1 MTALETIAVAFA
13 MFSAIPCPQPVWT
26 EKNMRYCL
34 CAFPLVG
41 AVCGLLCGG
50 WAALL
55 GVLHAPDLLL
65 AGGICLIP
73 VLVTGGIHLDGFA
86 DTSDAL
92 ASCAPPEKKR
102 EILQDP
108 RCGAFAVIRLCAWFL
123 ADFVLCAVVRWD
135 ARALIC
141 LGLAFVLERCLSGW
155 AIASF
160 PMAKNTG
167 LAHTFAAAAD
177 KKRVR
182 AVLSVFIMALVA
194 ALVVVGRMAGLAM
207 AVTAGVVLLLYRR
220 TAVKQFGGITGD
232 LAGWFLQRAELFM
245 LAALAAVQLLAAQPW
260 AAQLT
265 EGGWL

>member
-92 ASCAPPEKKR
+92 ASCAPPEKK
-102 EILQDP
+102 P
-108 RCGAFAVIRLCAWFL
+108 AW
-123 ADFVLCAVVRWD
+123 
-135 ARALIC
+135 
-141 LGLAFVLERCLSGW
+141 S
-155 AIASF
+155 
-160 PMAKNTG
+160 AK
-167 LAHTFAAAAD
+167 
-177 KKRVR
+177 
-182 AVLSVFIMALVA
+182 
-194 ALVVVGRMAGLAM
+194 AG
-207 AVTAGVVLLLYRR
+207 
-220 TAVKQFGGITGD
+220 I
-232 LAGWFLQRAELFM
+232 
-245 LAALAAVQLLAAQPW
+245 
-260 AAQLT
+260 
-265 EGGWL
+265 